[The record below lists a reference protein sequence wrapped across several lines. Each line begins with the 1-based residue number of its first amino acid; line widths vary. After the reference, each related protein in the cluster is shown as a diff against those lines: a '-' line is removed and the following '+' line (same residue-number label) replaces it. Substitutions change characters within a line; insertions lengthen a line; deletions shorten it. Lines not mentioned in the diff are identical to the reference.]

1 MESVKNISTFYI
13 WVKNFSSHFT
23 LLSHLV
29 ALNELLDSL

>member
-1 MESVKNISTFYI
+1 MESVKNISTSFI
-13 WVKNFSSHFT
+13 VVKNFSSHFT